1 MNVYDFDKTIF
12 PKDSTTAFYFF
23 CLRRYPQI
31 ARHWPYQMW
40 AALCY
45 ATGRNT
51 KTQMKQKLYRFMDDL
66 PKTEALAEE
75 FWAHNAAKIHPWYL
89 AQKTADD
96 VVISASPDFL
106 LRPICSQLGIGTL
119 IASLV
124 DPKTGKYSGLN
135 CYGEEKVLRFMNMY
149 PPDSVD
155 EFYSDS
161 LSDTP
166 MAMLAKKA
174 FLVKHGQLL
183 PWPERALSSEG

>member
-12 PKDSTTAFYFF
+12 PDDSTTAFYFF
-23 CLRRYPQI
+23 FLKRYPKI
-31 ARHWPYQMW
+31 ARHWPHQIW

-51 KTQMKQKLYRFMDDL
+51 KTEMKQKLYRFMGDL
-66 PKTEALAEE
+66 PNTQNIAEE
-75 FWAHNAAKIHPWYL
+75 FWTRNAAKIQPWYL
-89 AQKTADD
+89 KQKTADD
-96 VVISASPDFL
+96 VIISASPDFL
-106 LRPICSQLGIGTL
+106 LRPICRQLGVGTL

-135 CYGEEKVLRFMNMY
+135 CHGEEKVLRFMNMY

-174 FLVKHGQLL
+174 FFVQHGYIT
-183 PWPERALSSEG
+183 PWPEYALNSVR